1 MSLPEVEAPAST
13 RCYHRHVGTALR
25 YALALALL
33 LEGLGTLLRVAGL
46 VPAAAAYDF
55 ATLAIVAVRVLV
67 ATVQLAAARLL
78 AYTAPPAV
86 VLARTA
92 FIASPVLLVLEIGF
106 RLAPTSI
113 PPWWRWH
120 VVAGYALYAAV
131 CLVLL
136 AIVSRRDQTIGAA
149 S

>member
-1 MSLPEVEAPAST
+1 MIAFI
-13 RCYHRHVGTALR
+13 R

-46 VPAAAAYDF
+46 VPAAAAYDVM
-55 ATLAIVAVRVLV
+55 TLAIVAARLLV
-67 ATVQLAAARLL
+67 ATLQLAAARLL

-86 VLARTA
+86 VLARAA

-113 PPWWRWH
+113 PPWWHWH
-120 VVAGYALYAAV
+120 VVVGYAAYSAV

-136 AIVSRRDQTIGAA
+136 TIVSRHERAAEAA